1 MKGNTMASPRKK
13 KMAKYMI
20 DDLLAIAKKQIIK
33 LNPELDIDSSLKK
46 MAQEYTD
53 IQKEIL
59 LKHFPQD
66 EMKILEKYRKAYVQQ
81 TFDLPF
87 SEGKHGQLGIILPDG
102 WMWNFKDIS
111 YFANR
116 DKYANMAGD
125 ERNRVRKELEIKLKP
140 YKNLLNSVGYLED
153 VIKHWDNKEVE
164 EYISEKSECIICTA
178 LVTLTDADV
187 KIIKMNEKLLQEK
200 ENGSSAN

>member
-1 MKGNTMASPRKK
+1 MASPRKK

-46 MAQEYTD
+46 MAQEYAD

-59 LKHFPQD
+59 LKYFPQD
-66 EMKILEKYRKAYVQQ
+66 EMKILEKYGKAYVQQ
-81 TFDLPF
+81 TLDLPR
-87 SEGKHGQLGIILPDG
+87 SEGKQGQIGIILPDG
-102 WMWNFKDIS
+102 WTWNFKDVS
-111 YFANR
+111 YFGNR

-125 ERNRVRKELEIKLKP
+125 EKNRVKKELGIQLKP
-140 YKNLLNSVGYLED
+140 YKNLLHSVGYLEN
-153 VIKHWDNKEVE
+153 VIKHWNNKEVE
-164 EYISEKSECIICTA
+164 EYISKKSECIVCTA

-187 KIIKMNEKLLQEK
+187 KIIRMNEKLLQEK

>member
-1 MKGNTMASPRKK
+1 MASPRKK

-20 DDLLAIAKKQIIK
+20 DDLLAIAEKQIIK
-33 LNPELDIDSSLKK
+33 LNPCLDLEAVLQK

-53 IQKEIL
+53 AQKEIL
-59 LKHFPQD
+59 IKNFPQD
-66 EMKILEKYRKAYVQQ
+66 DMKILEKYKKAYIQQ
-81 TFDLPF
+81 SFDLPHA
-87 SEGKHGQLGIILPDG
+87 SQKGQLGILLPDS
-102 WMWNFKDIS
+102 WRWNFS
-111 YFANR
+111 
-116 DKYANMAGD
+116 DKEYLKNHIKYENMVD
-125 ERNRVRKELEIKLKP
+125 EERKKIGKELELQLKP

-153 VIKHWDNKEVE
+153 VIKHWNNKEVE
-164 EYISEKSECIICTA
+164 EYISKKSECIVCTS

>member
-1 MKGNTMASPRKK
+1 MASPRKK

-53 IQKEIL
+53 IQKEIF

-66 EMKILEKYRKAYVQQ
+66 EMKILEKYGKAYVQQ
-81 TFDLPF
+81 TLDLPH
-87 SEGKHGQLGIILPDG
+87 SGIHGQIGIILPEG
-102 WMWNFKDIS
+102 WSWYFKDVS
-111 YFANR
+111 YYDNQN
-116 DKYANMAGD
+116 KYANMADG
-125 ERNRVRKELEIKLKP
+125 ERLRVSKELEIQLKP

-164 EYISEKSECIICTA
+164 EYILKKSECIVCTA

>member
-1 MKGNTMASPRKK
+1 MTC
-13 KMAKYMI
+13 
-20 DDLLAIAKKQIIK
+20 LLLQKKQIIK

-46 MAQEYTD
+46 MAQEYAD

-59 LKHFPQD
+59 LKYFPQD

-81 TFDLPF
+81 TLDL
-87 SEGKHGQLGIILPDG
+87 SCLGGEHGQLGIILPDG
-102 WMWNFKDIS
+102 WTWNFKDVS
-111 YFANR
+111 YFNNKN
-116 DKYANMAGD
+116 KYENMADD
-125 ERNRVRKELEIKLKP
+125 EKNRVKKELEIQLKP
-140 YKNLLNSVGYLED
+140 YKNLFNSVGYLED

-164 EYISEKSECIICTA
+164 EYISKKSECIICTA

-187 KIIKMNEKLLQEK
+187 KITKMNEKLLQEK

>member
-1 MKGNTMASPRKK
+1 MASPRKK

-46 MAQEYTD
+46 MAQEYAD

-59 LKHFPQD
+59 LKYFPQD

-81 TFDLPF
+81 TLDLPH
-87 SEGKHGQLGIILPDG
+87 SGINGQLGILLPEY
-102 WMWNFKDIS
+102 WMGRFNDKE
-111 YFANR
+111 YFEKQN
-116 DKYANMAGD
+116 KYANMAGD
-125 ERNRVRKELEIKLKP
+125 EKNRVRKELEIKLKP

-164 EYISEKSECIICTA
+164 EYISKKSECIVCTA

-187 KIIKMNEKLLQEK
+187 KITKMNEKLLQEK

>member
-1 MKGNTMASPRKK
+1 
-13 KMAKYMI
+13 
-20 DDLLAIAKKQIIK
+20 
-33 LNPELDIDSSLKK
+33 

-81 TFDLPF
+81 TFDLPL
-87 SEGKHGQLGIILPDG
+87 SEGKHGQLGIILPEG
-102 WMWNFKDIS
+102 WTWNFKDIS
-111 YFANR
+111 YFVNR
-116 DKYANMAGD
+116 DKYANMASD
-125 ERNRVRKELEIKLKP
+125 EKNRVRKELEIKLKP

-153 VIKHWDNKEVE
+153 VIKHWNNKEVE
-164 EYISEKSECIICTA
+164 EYISKKSECIVCTA
-178 LVTLTDADV
+178 LVTLTDADI

-200 ENGSSAN
+200 ENGSSVN

>member
-1 MKGNTMASPRKK
+1 MASPRKK

-46 MAQEYTD
+46 MAQEYAD

-59 LKHFPQD
+59 LKYFPQD
-66 EMKILEKYRKAYVQQ
+66 EMKILEKYRKAYVHQ
-81 TFDLPF
+81 TWDLPH
-87 SEGKHGQLGIILPDG
+87 SIMNGQLGILLPEY
-102 WMWNFKDIS
+102 WMGRFNDKE
-111 YFANR
+111 YLENQN
-116 DKYANMAGD
+116 KYANMVDD
-125 ERNRVRKELEIKLKP
+125 ESVRVSKELEIQLKP

-153 VIKHWDNKEVE
+153 VIKHWNNKEVE
-164 EYISEKSECIICTA
+164 EYISKKSGCIVCTA

>member
-1 MKGNTMASPRKK
+1 MASPRKK

-20 DDLLAIAKKQIIK
+20 DDLLAIAEKQIIK

-46 MAQEYTD
+46 MAQEYAD

-59 LKHFPQD
+59 LKYFPQD

-81 TFDLPF
+81 TLDLPY
-87 SEGKHGQLGIILPDG
+87 SGGKHGQLGIILPEG
-102 WMWNFKDIS
+102 WAWNFKDVS
-111 YFANR
+111 YSDNMN
-116 DKYANMAGD
+116 KYEDMIGD
-125 ERNRVRKELEIKLKP
+125 ERKRVRKELEIKLKP
-140 YKNLLNSVGYLED
+140 YENLLNSVGYLED
-153 VIKHWDNKEVE
+153 VIKHWNNKEVE
-164 EYISEKSECIICTA
+164 EYISKKSECIVCTA

>member
-1 MKGNTMASPRKK
+1 MASPRKK

-46 MAQEYTD
+46 MAQEYAD

-59 LKHFPQD
+59 LKYFPQD

-81 TFDLPF
+81 TLDLPH
-87 SEGKHGQLGIILPDG
+87 SGINGQLGILLPEY
-102 WMWNFKDIS
+102 WMGRFNDKE
-111 YFANR
+111 YFEKQN
-116 DKYANMAGD
+116 KYANMAGD
-125 ERNRVRKELEIKLKP
+125 EKNRVRKELEIKLKP

-164 EYISEKSECIICTA
+164 EYISKKSECIVCTA

>member
-1 MKGNTMASPRKK
+1 MASPRKK

-20 DDLLAIAKKQIIK
+20 DDLLAIAEKQIIK

-46 MAQEYTD
+46 MAQEYAD

-59 LKHFPQD
+59 LKYFPQD
-66 EMKILEKYRKAYVQQ
+66 DMKILAKYKKAYIQQ
-81 TFDLPF
+81 SFDLP
-87 SEGKHGQLGIILPDG
+87 HARYTGQLGILLPEYWG
-102 WMWNFKDIS
+102 WNFSDAIYEENKT
-111 YFANR
+111 
-116 DKYANMAGD
+116 KYANMVD
-125 ERNRVRKELEIKLKP
+125 EERQKIGKELELQLKP

-153 VIKHWDNKEVE
+153 VIKHWNNKEVE
-164 EYISEKSECIICTA
+164 EYISKKSECIVCTS

>member
-1 MKGNTMASPRKK
+1 MASPRKK

-66 EMKILEKYRKAYVQQ
+66 EMKILEKYRKAFLQQ
-81 TFDLPF
+81 TFDLPH
-87 SEGKHGQLGIILPDG
+87 SSKHGQLGLLLLES
-102 WMWNFKDIS
+102 WRWNFTDEEFKK
-111 YFANR
+111 NEN
-116 DKYANMAGD
+116 KYERMVD
-125 ERNRVRKELEIKLKP
+125 EEGRKIRQELDLQLKP

-153 VIKHWDNKEVE
+153 VIKHWNNKEVE
-164 EYISEKSECIICTA
+164 EYISKKSECIVCTA

-200 ENGSSAN
+200 ENGSSVN

>member
-1 MKGNTMASPRKK
+1 MTTPRKK

-33 LNPELDIDSSLKK
+33 LNPCLDIESIMKK
-46 MAQEYTD
+46 MAQEYAD
-53 IQKEIL
+53 KQKEVL
-59 LKHFPQD
+59 LKKFPQND
-66 EMKILEKYRKAYVQQ
+66 MKILEKYKKAYIQQ
-81 TFDLPF
+81 SFDLPHT
-87 SEGKHGQLGIILPDG
+87 SVQGQLGILLPDS
-102 WMWNFKDIS
+102 WRWQFSDDEYEKNQ
-111 YFANR
+111 AE
-116 DKYANMAGD
+116 YARMVD
-125 ERNRVRKELEIKLKP
+125 EEHLKIRKEMEMQLKP

-164 EYISEKSECIICTA
+164 EYISKKSECIVCTA

-200 ENGSSAN
+200 ENGSSVN